1 MSRWQSPWWLE
12 AAGPGSYTPLPQADG
27 AACFKRR
34 EKMQPFARAL
44 GIACFAA
51 AGALAASAADAQS
64 VEQFYR
70 GRTVTLTIGLP
81 SGGGYDLYA
90 RMLAKHYGRFIP
102 GNPTVVPKNMPGA
115 GGLQASN
122 YMANVAPKD
131 GSEIAMIASSAL
143 LTPLFGDEAA
153 KFDPR
158 KYTWIG
164 SINDDVSSCGVWH
177 TTGVTRFEDMM
188 QKEVVFGA
196 SGPAAI
202 TAAHAQVLKNL
213 LGAKVKVILGYTGT
227 KDVSLAMQRGEVGG
241 SCGLTVSSL
250 KTQWRDEWRNGNLK
264 ILIQMGS
271 REHPDLEGV
280 PSIYKYAKSEDDT
293 KVLHLVFDQSIL
305 GRPMLAPPGLPAD
318 RVKALRDGFIATL
331 KDPQF
336 LADAGKAQMEILPAT
351 AAEIDKLLATF
362 YAYPPAIIRKA
373 KQVQGL

>member
-1 MSRWQSPWWLE
+1 MQACARSFASAVLAI
-12 AAGPGSYTPLPQADG
+12 AAALASHG
-27 AACFKRR
+27 AA
-34 EKMQPFARAL
+34 
-44 GIACFAA
+44 
-51 AGALAASAADAQS
+51 AQS
-64 VEQFYR
+64 VEAFYH

-81 SGGGYDLYA
+81 PGGGYDLYS
-90 RMLAKHYGRFIP
+90 RVLAKHYGRFIP
-102 GNPTVVPKNMPGA
+102 GNPVLVPKNMPGA

-122 YMANVAPKD
+122 YIANVAPKD

-164 SINDDVSSCGVWH
+164 SMNDDVSSCGVWH

-188 QKEVVFGA
+188 TKEVVFGA

-213 LGAKVKVILGYTGT
+213 LGAKAKVILGYTGT

-271 REHPDLEGV
+271 REHPELKGV
-280 PSIYKYAKSEDDT
+280 PNIYSFAKSEDDK
-293 KVLHLVFDQSIL
+293 KVLHLV
-305 GRPMLAPPGLPAD
+305 
-318 RVKALRDGFIATL
+318 
-331 KDPQF
+331 
-336 LADAGKAQMEILPAT
+336 
-351 AAEIDKLLATF
+351 
-362 YAYPPAIIRKA
+362 
-373 KQVQGL
+373 